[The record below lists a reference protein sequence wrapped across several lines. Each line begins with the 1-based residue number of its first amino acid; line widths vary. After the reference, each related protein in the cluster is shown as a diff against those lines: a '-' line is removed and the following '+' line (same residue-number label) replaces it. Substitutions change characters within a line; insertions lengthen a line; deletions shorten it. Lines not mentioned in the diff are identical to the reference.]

1 MLQPA
6 ESSWIEPLVL
16 ALYRPA
22 FQLATLLVR
31 DDTVA
36 QDIVQEAFVRVWLSP
51 RTPREISAFRP
62 WLYKTVVNLVRDHHR
77 RRSRWARLRFGRA
90 ESADPMD
97 VAERNQWDAA
107 LGEAIRALSRREQ
120 EVLDS
125 LLENLSNKEIASKLN
140 IAERTVKF
148 HVSNLLSKFG
158 VRRRADLILLT
169 FQRRMAMP

>member
-1 MLQPA
+1 VLQPA

-22 FQLATLLVR
+22 FQLATMLVR

-77 RRSRWARLRFGRA
+77 RRNRWARLRFGRA

-107 LGEAIRALSRREQ
+107 LGNAIRALSRREQ
-120 EVLDS
+120 EAVYVRFFEDAPFD
-125 LLENLSNKEIASKLN
+125 EVGRI
-140 IAERTVKF
+140 I
-148 HVSNLLSKFG
+148 G
-158 VRRRADLILLT
+158 VRAGTARVLVHRALEKLRERLGT
-169 FQRRMAMP
+169 SRGTE